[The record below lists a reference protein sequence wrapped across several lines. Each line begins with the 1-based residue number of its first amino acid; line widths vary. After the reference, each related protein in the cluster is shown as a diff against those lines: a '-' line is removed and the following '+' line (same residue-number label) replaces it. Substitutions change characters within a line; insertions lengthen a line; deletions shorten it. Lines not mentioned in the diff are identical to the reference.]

1 LKHFA
6 FIAKL
11 SKVFWVI
18 LTFIL
23 LWFSLLT
30 TSNASNKSINIQ
42 GRLVNSDGTNISA
55 PCVAT
60 NTCDFRL
67 TVYES
72 ADSVCNSSD
81 TQVSQ
86 EVLSNVT
93 LVNGIFNLALGTGA
107 GSSIPTYDFDSEY
120 TCVRIELDDDGN
132 EDFVGA
138 EDFGTID
145 FRAVPYSFNSA
156 RLDGKVAGEFFQVGG
171 NDSTSGL
178 VLGTNNN
185 HSLSFKTDNV
195 TRALFDTNGHF
206 LPFENDTYDL
216 GSNTNRWRDLYLG
229 PDSLR
234 IGTSTTQEAVL
245 SYDTTNNVFNISTD
259 TTTNGDIAFNTNQLF
274 IDKSTGNVGL
284 GLLNPSAKLSIQ
296 GSFAAGNNV
305 TNTGANSFAFGSTN
319 IYYSGDKDLSFVG
332 EGYGGFDNFVYTS
345 STQSNGK
352 IIVGGSFTSYKG
364 MSMNGIARFN
374 SDGSLDTTFN
384 IGSGASSNVYTT
396 SIQSDGKVIIGG
408 LFSSFNGTT
417 TRRIARLNSDGSLDT
432 TFNVGSG
439 AGSTVYTTSIQSD
452 GKVIIGGDFTSYN
465 GTAINRIARLNSD
478 GSLDTTF
485 NVGTG
490 ATNRVLITS
499 LQSDGKVII
508 GGYFTSY
515 NGTAINRIAR
525 LNSDGSLDTT
535 FVVGTGVNNEVQ
547 TITIQ
552 SDGKVIIGGVF
563 SSFNGTTRGRIA
575 RLNSDGSL
583 DTTFNVGSGAVGAVY
598 TTSIQSDGK
607 VIIGGLFTS
616 YNGTAINRIARLNT
630 DGSLDTTFNVGTGAN
645 NTIRTTSIQSD
656 GKVVIGGEFTS
667 YNGTGRNY
675 IARLGTD
682 GNLDVSFNLNTGANN
697 SVRTVSIQDDGRII
711 IGGDFTS
718 YDNTT
723 TNRIARIN
731 SDGSLDTTFNVGTGA
746 NNSIRTTSIQSDGKV
761 IIGGAFTS
769 YNGTGRNYI
778 ARLNSDGSLDTT
790 FVIGTGATGGSVL
803 TILIQTDGKII
814 LGGIFTGYN
823 GTAVNRIAR
832 LNTDGSLDTTFNVG
846 TGANNWV
853 YTTAIQSDGKVIIGG
868 NFTSYNGTSINRIAR
883 LNSDGSLDTTFVV
896 GTGASGAVNTT
907 TIQSDGKIIIG
918 GSFFSYNGTSINRI
932 ARLNSDGSLDTTFVV
947 GTGASGAV
955 NTTTIQSDGKVIIG
969 GIFSSYNGT
978 SINRIARLN
987 SDGSLDTNFSVGI
1000 GVNNTV
1006 FITAIQS
1013 DGLIVG
1019 GEFTTY
1025 KNVLSSYMLRIYQE
1039 NYDPIDL
1046 ALDNTFMVQYGLSQM
1061 KFKEE
1066 DMILQNTKLGIGVDN
1081 PSYQLQLSQNSAA
1094 KPTSNSWT
1102 VVSDER
1108 LKSDVAKFDDGLNV
1122 IRQINPVSYMLNGQG
1137 GMPMGERGIGI
1148 IAQDMR
1154 DIAPYTISTFKA
1166 KLNPTDAVETE
1177 LYSFDSS
1184 ALTFVLINAVKEQQD
1199 EIDDI
1204 RYEINKIKDSLSLL
1218 QQTNQ
1223 EDTEI
1228 IEDLFMADEDIATYL
1243 EGGHKFDR
1251 IVVAEDSWFKGR
1263 IRVDGHVIFGKD
1275 TAGQAIILS
1284 GDNQVRV
1291 EFESEYEYPPIVS
1304 LTQVGGAD
1312 ISNLFVDNVTTTGF
1326 DVYINPSQDND
1337 VRINWFAFAVHKG
1350 NVFLSDGDKFEIQ
1363 NEAEYWEQKA
1373 QEELEA
1379 LEQESIQKE
1388 VVVEETVGEEMVL
1401 ELSPTPTPEV
1411 TPEPTPE
1418 ITPEPTSEITPE
1430 ITPEPSPE
1438 VVEVPLA
1445 E

>member
-6 FIAKL
+6 FDAKL
-11 SKVFWVI
+11 SKVFGVI
-18 LTFIL
+18 FTFFL
-23 LWFSLLT
+23 LWFSLL
-30 TSNASNKSINIQ
+30 SIPNASSSSINIQ

-156 RLDGKVAGEFFQVGG
+156 RLDGKVAGDFFQVGG

-178 VLGTNNN
+178 VLGTNNT

-206 LPFENDTYDL
+206 LPFANDTYDL
-216 GSNTNRWRDLYLG
+216 GSDTNRWRDLYLG
-229 PDSLR
+229 PSTLH
-234 IGTSTTQEAVL
+234 IGTSTTQEATL
-245 SYDTTNNVFNISTD
+245 SYDTANDIFNINTTGATGGVAINTD
-259 TTTNGDIAFNTNQLF
+259 QLF
-274 IDKSTGNVGL
+274 VDKATGNVGL
-284 GLLNPSAKLSIQ
+284 GLLNPSARLSIQ
-296 GSFAAGNNV
+296 GSFAGGNNV
-305 TNTGANSFAFGSTN
+305 TNTGINSFVFGSAN
-319 IYYSGDKDLSFVG
+319 IQPGTKDFSFDTG
-332 EGYGGFDNFVYTS
+332 E
-345 STQSNGK
+345 
-352 IIVGGSFTSYKG
+352 
-364 MSMNGIARFN
+364 
-374 SDGSLDTTFN
+374 
-384 IGSGASSNVYTT
+384 GSGANSVVYTT

-408 LFSSFNGTT
+408 FFTSYNGTG
-417 TRRIARLNSDGSLDT
+417 RNRIARLNSDGSLDT
-432 TFNVGSG
+432 TFDVGTGANDWVYTTSIQSDGKVIIGGRFTSYNGTGINRIARLNSDGSLDTTFDVGTGANSNVL
-439 AGSTVYTTSIQSD
+439 TTSIQSD

-465 GTAINRIARLNSD
+465 GTSQNRIARLNSDGSLDTTFDVGTGANFTVQTTSIQSDGKVIIGGVFTSYNGTSQNRIARLNSDGSLDTTFDVGTGANSNVLTTSIQSDGKVIIGGEFTSYNGTGRNRIARLNSDGSLDTTFDVGTGANSNVRTTSIQSDEKVIMGGDFWSYNGVGRARIARLNSDGSLDMTFNVGTGASSTIRTTALQSDGKVIIGGNFNSYNGIVINTITRLNSDGSRDTTFDVGTGANATIRTTSIQSDGKVIIGGDFTLYNGTGINRIARLNSD

-490 ATNRVLITS
+490 ANNIVW
-499 LQSDGKVII
+499 
-508 GGYFTSY
+508 
-515 NGTAINRIAR
+515 
-525 LNSDGSLDTT
+525 TT
-535 FVVGTGVNNEVQ
+535 P
-547 TITIQ
+547 IQ
-552 SDGKVIIGGVF
+552 SDGKVIIGGQF
-563 SSFNGTTRGRIA
+563 TSYNGTGINRIA

-583 DTTFNVGSGAVGAVY
+583 DTTFNVGTGANNTVQ

-607 VIIGGLFTS
+607 VIIGGQF
-616 YNGTAINRIARLNT
+616 A
-630 DGSLDTTFNVGTGAN
+630 
-645 NTIRTTSIQSD
+645 
-656 GKVVIGGEFTS
+656 S
-667 YNGTGRNY
+667 YNGTGING
-675 IARLGTD
+675 IARL
-682 GNLDVSFNLNTGANN
+682 
-697 SVRTVSIQDDGRII
+697 
-711 IGGDFTS
+711 
-718 YDNTT
+718 
-723 TNRIARIN
+723 N

-746 NNSIRTTSIQSDGKV
+746 NNIVWTTSIQSDGKV
-761 IIGGAFTS
+761 IIGGDFTL
-769 YNGTGRNYI
+769 YNGTGINRI

-790 FVIGTGATGGSVL
+790 FDVGTGANSSVL
-803 TILIQTDGKII
+803 TTSIQSDGKVII
-814 LGGIFTGYN
+814 GGNFTSYN
-823 GTAVNRIAR
+823 GTSINRIAR
-832 LNTDGSLDTTFNVG
+832 LNSDGGLDATFDVG
-846 TGANNWV
+846 TGANSSV
-853 YTTAIQSDGKVIIGG
+853 LTTSIQSDGKVIIGG

-883 LNSDGSLDTTFVV
+883 LNSDGSLDATFNV
-896 GTGASGAVNTT
+896 GTGANNWVYTT
-907 TIQSDGKIIIG
+907 S
-918 GSFFSYNGTSINRI
+918 
-932 ARLNSDGSLDTTFVV
+932 
-947 GTGASGAV
+947 
-955 NTTTIQSDGKVIIG
+955 IQSDGKVIMG
-969 GIFSSYNGT
+969 GSFTVYNNLP
-978 SINRIARLN
+978 SLYIIRLYVDD
-987 SDGSLDTNFSVGI
+987 SMSLS
-1000 GVNNTV
+1000 
-1006 FITAIQS
+1006 Q
-1013 DGLIVG
+1013 
-1019 GEFTTY
+1019 
-1025 KNVLSSYMLRIYQE
+1025 
-1039 NYDPIDL
+1039 
-1046 ALDNTFMVQYGLSQM
+1046 DNTFMLQYGLSQM
-1061 KFKEE
+1061 KFQETG
-1066 DMILQNTKLGIGVDN
+1066 MVLGNTRLGIGVDN

-1108 LKSDVAKFDDGLNV
+1108 LKSDVAKFNDGLNV

-1137 GMPMGERGIGI
+1137 GTPIGEKGIGI
-1148 IAQDMR
+1148 IAQDIK

-1223 EDTEI
+1223 EGTAT

-1291 EFESEYEYPPIVS
+1291 EFESEYEFPPIVS
-1304 LTQVGGAD
+1304 LTQVGGVD
-1312 ISNLFVDNVTTTGF
+1312 ISSLFVDNVTTTGF
-1326 DVYINPSQDND
+1326 DVYINPSQDSD

-1373 QEELEA
+1373 QEELEE
-1379 LEQESIQKE
+1379 LEQESVQEEI
-1388 VVVEETVGEEMVL
+1388 VVEEAVSEETVL
-1401 ELSPTPTPEV
+1401 EVSPTLTPEA